1 MLLRHN
7 PFFLYLYYMAK
18 NSSEGKGPI
27 GLFDS
32 GVGGLT
38 VAHALHTLLP
48 NEQLIYF
55 GDTAHLPYGDKSSE
69 SIVQYSLGI
78 ADFLLEQ
85 QCKVILIACNSASA
99 NAFSEVKAHVGDRAV
114 VMNVIDPVVNHV
126 CLDIGAAA
134 LTPEGALPTEMRK
147 PRTVGIIGTKATI
160 DSGTYERKINETL
173 AAFLANSNEI
183 SNVSHPGI
191 NVSTLA
197 TPLFVPMIEE
207 GFVFDDISNAIIRS
221 YLSRKE
227 LVGIDSLI
235 LGCTHYPIIR
245 NQISRFLNF
254 EVNVLDTAQI
264 VAQYVQGLL
273 AENDLLAT
281 QKAGDNQFYVS
292 DHTPY
297 FEVIANMFFNEKIS
311 LEKRNIWV

>member
-1 MLLRHN
+1 MKTGI
-7 PFFLYLYYMAK
+7 K
-18 NSSEGKGPI
+18 NIGPI

-38 VAHALHTLLP
+38 VAHALHTALP

-55 GDTAHLPYGDKSSE
+55 GDTAHLPYGDKSRE

-85 QCKVILIACNSASA
+85 NCKVILIACNTASS
-99 NAFSEVKAHVGDRAV
+99 NAFEEVKDHVGSRAV
-114 VMNVIDPVVNHV
+114 VMNVIDPVVEQV
-126 CLDIGAAA
+126 CKDASEAFPGAGS
-134 LTPEGALPTEMRK
+134 LNI
-147 PRTVGIIGTKATI
+147 GIIGTKATI
-160 DSGTYERKINETL
+160 DSGTYQEKIQRQ
-173 AAFLANSNEI
+173 APGVQ
-183 SNVSHPGI
+183 VS
-191 NVSTLA
+191 SLA

-221 YLSRKE
+221 YLSRHE
-227 LVGIDSLI
+227 LQGIGSLI

-254 EVNVLDTAQI
+254 EVNVLDTARI
-264 VAQYVQGLL
+264 VALSVQKFLTENGLL
-273 AENDLLAT
+273 AST
-281 QKAGDNQFYVS
+281 RAGDNRFYIS

-297 FEVIANMFFNEKIS
+297 FEVIANMFFNEKIK
-311 LEKRNIWV
+311 LVKRNIWG